1 MASNIPQ
8 LPEFCQ
14 PPRCVQLIAAALICF
29 ADHPCRIPP
38 RRFLDLWSALFPV
51 RFPVG
56 GVPLPADPVATSRIF
71 PRVRPCSDLRCPE
84 VPESWLPWAYF
95 ASSSPRC
102 LGLQTHSCAV
112 LLLMPAACKGLGR
125 SAVHVL
131 RSTCR
136 WSESSR
142 TQLPPLD
149 VRPSHKGSVGYR
161 LASSAPPLRVGVLY
175 LFSSGPLLP
184 HG

>member
-1 MASNIPQ
+1 MASSFPQ
-8 LPEFCQ
+8 FPEFFRL
-14 PPRCVQLIAAALICF
+14 PRCVQLIAAASICL

-38 RRFLDLWSALFPV
+38 RRFPDLWSALFPV
-51 RFPVG
+51 QFPVG

-71 PRVRPCSDLRCPE
+71 PCVRPCSDLRCPE
-84 VPESWLPWAYF
+84 VPESWLPWACF

-112 LLLMPAACKGLGR
+112 LLPMPAANQGLGR

-131 RSTCR
+131 RLTCR
-136 WSESSR
+136 WSEPSR

-149 VRPSHKGSVGYR
+149 VRPSHKGPVGHR
-161 LASSAPPLRVGVLY
+161 LASSAPPLRVGVPY
-175 LFSSGPLLP
+175 LLSSGPPLP
-184 HG
+184 RG

>member
-1 MASNIPQ
+1 MTSSLPQ
-8 LPEFCQ
+8 LPEFRQ
-14 PPRCVQLIAAALICF
+14 PPRCVQLIAAASICF
-29 ADHPCRIPP
+29 ADHPFCFPP

-51 RFPVG
+51 QFPVG
-56 GVPLPADPVATSRIF
+56 GVPLPADPVATSRII
-71 PRVRPCSDLRCPE
+71 PCVRPCSDLRCPE

-112 LLLMPAACKGLGR
+112 LLPMPATCEGLGR

-131 RSTCR
+131 RSTCS
-136 WSESSR
+136 WSEPSR

-149 VRPSHKGSVGYR
+149 VRPSHKGSVEYR
-161 LASSAPPLRVGVLY
+161 LASSAPPLRVGVPY
-175 LFSSGPLLP
+175 LFSSGPPLP
-184 HG
+184 CG